1 MPHTPDAV
9 PHLSRYRRTP
19 PLPAPTLRVARA
31 ACCLRCLRRSR
42 SRSRLQL
49 PSFCPRFLAPD
60 PTLPRP
66 SQPLMRCRTMEYIAH
81 DCDSAGRWAWW
92 GTACCRS
99 AKMRQARKATD
110 RIDSY
115 SMRKRNR
122 ARRQPCSF
130 PLARDAAGH
139 HHAAAVAQKSDSSYS
154 IQPPQ
159 TETFKTTGYCVSI
172 WRRQFRPHMWQ
183 CRLPYQ
189 ASQGKG
195 RSRLNTQWG
204 TREVLIYPRAGLADQ
219 NTSSLWPKARYAT
232 RRRMGP
238 LGSETC
244 RIADSESAAF
254 SSVPGTPR
262 PQFTKQTPKTL
273 TLPYRYPVHVDRRC
287 VKRTRPLPSSQ
298 LLACQ
303 DDNHPRLLS
312 LHPIR
317 LTLIYGN

>member
-9 PHLSRYRRTP
+9 PHLSRYRRP
-19 PLPAPTLRVARA
+19 PSMAVRALPIAPAAR
-31 ACCLRCLRRSR
+31 CPRCLG
-42 SRSRLQL
+42 RSRLQL
-49 PSFCPRFLAPD
+49 PSFCPRSLAPD
-60 PTLPRP
+60 PTLPKP
-66 SQPLMRCRTMEYIAH
+66 SQPLMRCRTIEYIAH

-130 PLARDAAGH
+130 PVARDAAGH

-159 TETFKTTGYCVSI
+159 TETFKTTGYCVFI
-172 WRRQFRPHMWQ
+172 WRRQFKPHMWQ

-204 TREVLIYPRAGLADQ
+204 AREVLIYPKPGLADQ

-262 PQFTKQTPKTL
+262 PQFTKQTRKTL
-273 TLPYRYPVHVDRRC
+273 TLPYRYPVHADRRC

-312 LHPIR
+312 HHPIR
-317 LTLIYGN
+317 LILIYGN